1 MMVLPSPTSLP
12 RSHRFTATA
21 GWKDKQ
27 GACLH
32 PAVGCSR
39 KWSLHFFPAT
49 EIGALV
55 PTGEIKAALFQRAKL
70 PKREQRFW
78 HWALSGEDAI
88 MDTSPHL
95 EEPSLG
101 LKTNPQFCLLCSCSE
116 ESPFGMFTSVC
127 AFTIVKMRTKS
138 GEPDKGF

>member
-1 MMVLPSPTSLP
+1 MMVLPSPTSWAL
-12 RSHRFTATA
+12 SHCFAATA
-21 GWKDKQ
+21 GWRDKQ
-27 GACLH
+27 RACLH

-55 PTGEIKAALFQRAKL
+55 PTGEIKASLFRRTKF

-88 MDTSPHL
+88 IDTSAHL

-101 LKTNPQFCLLCSCSE
+101 LKTNPQFRLLGSCSE
-116 ESPFGMFTSVC
+116 GSPFGVFTSVC
-127 AFTIVKMRTKS
+127 AFTIVKMRTRS
-138 GEPDKGF
+138 SEPDKGF